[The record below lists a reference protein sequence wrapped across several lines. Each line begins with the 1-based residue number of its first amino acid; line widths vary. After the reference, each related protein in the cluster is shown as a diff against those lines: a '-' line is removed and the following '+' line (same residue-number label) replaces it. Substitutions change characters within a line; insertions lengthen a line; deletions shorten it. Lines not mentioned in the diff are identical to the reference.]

1 MSPNIQVMK
10 DWGKERFNSSCGYNK
25 ELGLYVAIPVKTLA
39 ESFGMDYSEFIDL
52 LRGDE

>member
-1 MSPNIQVMK
+1 MNLQVMK
-10 DWGKERFNSSCGYNK
+10 DWGKEKYDSSWGYND